1 MADNRFKIKNGL
13 LVEAGGS
20 EITGSLIAP
29 NITGSLF
36 GTASWAQNVLTAS
49 YALSVVSAS
58 YAVTAAFSNYTRI
71 QESQYRF
78 QNFTVLDQ
86 DLWIDS
92 ASIVKVVTASGV
104 STVEYRI
111 NTGSYTALTF
121 SGNTWTG
128 SIAVVPNDQLSWRI
142 AYVSGYT
149 TGAIIVV
156 SNITIS

>member
-1 MADNRFKIKNGL
+1 MADSRFKIKNGL

-20 EITGSLIAP
+20 EITGSLNAP

-36 GTASWAQNVLTAS
+36 GTASFALTAS
-49 YALSVVSAS
+49 YIGEVTSAS
-58 YAVTAAFSNYTRI
+58 YARTSSVAGYSRI

>member
-20 EITGSLIAP
+20 EITGSLSAP
-29 NITGSLF
+29 SITGSLF
-36 GTASWAQNVLTAS
+36 GTASWAQNVATAS
-49 YALSVVSAS
+49 YALTVVSAS
-58 YAVTAAFSNYTRI
+58 YAVTAGFASYTRI

-104 STVEYRI
+104 NTVEYKI
-111 NTGSYTALTF
+111 NAGSYNTLTF
-121 SGNTWTG
+121 TGNTWTG
-128 SIAVVPNDQLSWRI
+128 SIGVVPNDQLSWRI
-142 AYVSGYT
+142 TYTSGYT
-149 TGAIIVV
+149 TGAIMVV

>member
-36 GTASWAQNVLTAS
+36 GTSSW
-49 YALSVVSAS
+49 
-58 YAVTAAFSNYTRI
+58 AVTASFAVSSSVAGYSRI